1 MFLQRQG
8 ALGAILAD
16 RGRGWL
22 LRTVRGVR
30 GLQAPL
36 LQRPQGLPVL
46 VSPCGAR
53 VSARPR
59 LALAVVGGL
68 WFGDGS
74 SREGPEASRGGSLW
88 GRSARQGK
96 MKPNCGK

>member
-8 ALGAILAD
+8 ALGAVLAD

-22 LRTVRGVR
+22 LRTLRCVR

-46 VSPCGAR
+46 VSPRAAH
-53 VSARPR
+53 VSARPPR
-59 LALAVVGGL
+59 RWWAVGGL
-68 WFGDGS
+68 WFGH
-74 SREGPEASRGGSLW
+74 
-88 GRSARQGK
+88 GRS
-96 MKPNCGK
+96 MKAQRLPEVVAYGEGLPDKGG